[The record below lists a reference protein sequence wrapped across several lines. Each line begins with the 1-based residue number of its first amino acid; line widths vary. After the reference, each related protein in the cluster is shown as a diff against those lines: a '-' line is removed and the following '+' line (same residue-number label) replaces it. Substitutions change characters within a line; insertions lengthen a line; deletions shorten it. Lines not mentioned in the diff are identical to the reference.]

1 MSGFMRGRGSY
12 STRRKQ
18 AGLLNCWIWKER
30 FTKKNYAVRGVTGCK
45 AAQWETA
52 TQLVANEVQRG
63 VGGRKNAANLP
74 QKQYGLQQP
83 GEGSAP

>member
-1 MSGFMRGRGSY
+1 M
-12 STRRKQ
+12 
-18 AGLLNCWIWKER
+18 
-30 FTKKNYAVRGVTGCK
+30 RGVTGCK